1 MLGLEDYRTPNV
13 KNTHSLAKKIQK
25 DFFGLD
31 RTLQTNYI
39 VLCFLKEHN

>member
-13 KNTHSLAKKIQK
+13 KNTHSLAKKKVI
-25 DFFGLD
+25 FGPD